1 MIEGE
6 RKAVLYTGDFRG
18 EPWFVNSITQNP
30 TIVEYASGIR
40 TLDTIYLDTS
50 FTDNVPFQTKAD
62 GIRELLNKVVD
73 YPSDTVFHFQAWT
86 YGYEDVWIALAKA
99 LQSQVSIQWNPRPK
113 RRGLTGSQIH
123 VDDYKLSIYQS
134 LQARQSS
141 DDRGPTIHLSPE
153 APALVGF
160 LCGNRPHPGYLTSNT
175 NVRLH
180 SCEKGNMCAVAQG
193 QSVVRI
199 QPVVAH
205 LPTGGNIPEA
215 GVGGG
220 GDDLEREA
228 ELDLLSNGELQEILA
243 RYGASCFP
251 SQSYSQLASI
261 SLHETQG

>member
-1 MIEGE
+1 MIEGDG
-6 RKAVLYTGDFRG
+6 KAVLYTGDIRS
-18 EPWFVNSITQNP
+18 EPWFVSSITRNP
-30 TIVEYASGIR
+30 AIIEYSSGIR

-62 GIRELLNKVVD
+62 GIQELLHKVIE

-86 YGYEDVWIALAKA
+86 YGYEEVWIALAKA
-99 LQSQVSIQWNPRPK
+99 LQSRVSIHWNPRA
-113 RRGLTGSQIH
+113 RRRRLTESQIH
-123 VDDYKLSIYQS
+123 VDDYKLRIYQS
-134 LQARQSS
+134 LQTRQLS

-160 LCGNRPHPGYLTSNT
+160 LCGNQPHPGYLTSDT

-199 QPVVAH
+199 QPIVAH
-205 LPTGGNIPEA
+205 LPTGGDIAEA

-228 ELDLLSNGELQEILA
+228 ELDLLSNGELQELLS
-243 RYGASCFP
+243 R
-251 SQSYSQLASI
+251 
-261 SLHETQG
+261 